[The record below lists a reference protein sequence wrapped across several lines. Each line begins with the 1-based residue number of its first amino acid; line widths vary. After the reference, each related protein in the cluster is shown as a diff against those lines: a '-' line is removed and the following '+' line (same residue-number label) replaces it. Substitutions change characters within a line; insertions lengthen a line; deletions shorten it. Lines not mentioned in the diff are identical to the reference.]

1 MKEMISYEEQR
12 SITDKSKEN
21 RTNKSKGNLFRQ
33 IIEEKVS
40 RKSEFFRYQEDGP
53 MA

>member
-1 MKEMISYEEQR
+1 MTIRELHGKVNI
-12 SITDKSKEN
+12 SKEN

-40 RKSEFFRYQEDGP
+40 RKSEFFRSQEGGP